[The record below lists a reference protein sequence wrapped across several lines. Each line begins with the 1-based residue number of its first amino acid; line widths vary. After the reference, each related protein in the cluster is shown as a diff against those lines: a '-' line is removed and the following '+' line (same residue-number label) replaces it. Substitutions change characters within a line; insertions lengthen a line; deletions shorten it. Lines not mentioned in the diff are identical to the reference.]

1 MSVVLSGRDLCDEL
15 ITRPE
20 DSYRLCCVVVCD
32 LENVKNDEAMTR
44 VGSQRHSKKKLASI
58 AETETSLHLPAIY
71 NGHSPEHVLISTSAT
86 PHANEHTIISVP
98 TATAL

>member
-1 MSVVLSGRDLCDEL
+1 
-15 ITRPE
+15 
-20 DSYRLCCVVVCD
+20 VCD

-44 VGSQRHSKKKLASI
+44 VGSQRHSKKKKLASI

-71 NGHSPEHVLISTSAT
+71 NGHSLKHVLISTSAT